1 VALSFSSVEPT
12 PPNLFSRWRERERAG
27 GVAPLGFRVP
37 DRTISVM
44 SSSLKRRC
52 LPKKVHGMTR
62 AAAFFRSHDS
72 RTLSSSAASAG
83 V

>member
-1 VALSFSSVEPT
+1 V
-12 PPNLFSRWRERERAG
+12 RMD
-27 GVAPLGFRVP
+27 GVTPLGFRAP

-52 LPKKVHGMTR
+52 LPKNVHGMTR
-62 AAAFFRSHDS
+62 AAAFLRSHDS
-72 RTLSSSAASAG
+72 RTLSRSAASAG